1 MSYPPA
7 PGMAS
12 MDCILEVLLQLL
24 LAALS
29 ASTILAPSSILT
41 IHRRK
46 ALTYIGG
53 KLSTFP
59 PGRPTICIPPAL
71 LLLRRPRLRSLCLLC
86 GLELVEAEAVDAED
100 DEEDVEKAST
110 TANKNVDDDENSSN
124 NVPMSII
131 IISDYINR
139 DGQEDLVLT
148 LPAKMFK

>member
-1 MSYPPA
+1 
-7 PGMAS
+7 
-12 MDCILEVLLQLL
+12 
-24 LAALS
+24 
-29 ASTILAPSSILT
+29 
-41 IHRRK
+41 
-46 ALTYIGG
+46 
-53 KLSTFP
+53 
-59 PGRPTICIPPAL
+59 
-71 LLLRRPRLRSLCLLC
+71 
-86 GLELVEAEAVDAED
+86 LELVEAEAVDAED